1 MAAPVL
7 YQQQSHRLLRVQD
20 AVWVIAPRL
29 RVRSEAV
36 GALTLPDFFSMS
48 FKERFPVLRILS
60 VVVILVAMLM
70 YVAAQF
76 AAAGKSFEVSFD
88 GVNYQVGV
96 LIGAGIV
103 LVYTVLGGFRAACW
117 TDFVQGLL
125 MVGTLIVFPLY
136 ILLAGGGY
144 DAVATQMAVVDRGFL
159 SFIPPLDD
167 AGGAAAFLGFL
178 LGSGALGINLGYPGQ
193 PHVLVRFMALARP
206 AHARI
211 GGIISAVWAT
221 AVYWG
226 AVTVG
231 LMVRT
236 MTETDTASGDTT
248 WTATLG
254 SGLAEGVSD
263 VGDTGLVLAAN
274 NMIPGM
280 MSGLVLAAVLA
291 AICSTADSQLVVAA
305 SAAANDIYVR
315 LIERTGKLAH
325 LLINRVVMVGLGI
338 GAVLLVIDER
348 IEIYKYV
355 LDYGW
360 AILGAAFGPQL
371 ILLLTWKRAS
381 YAGCVAGMAV
391 GFLTALLWKVLDLQQ
406 YVPHVQV
413 YNLTLAFA
421 AAMVVNIV
429 VSLCSRPRETA

>member
-1 MAAPVL
+1 MVATAIVL
-7 YQQQSHRLLRVQD
+7 PIGALV
-20 AVWVIAPRL
+20 
-29 RVRSEAV
+29 AV
-36 GALTLPDFFSMS
+36 GGVGELITGMS
-48 FKERFPVLRILS
+48 TAGATS
-60 VVVILVAMLM
+60 VVSIT
-70 YVAAQF
+70 
-76 AAAGKSFEVSFD
+76 GP
-88 GVNYQVGV
+88 GTVG
-96 LIGAGIV
+96 
-103 LVYTVLGGFRAACW
+103 
-117 TDFVQGLL
+117 FV
-125 MVGTLIVFPLY
+125 VGTL
-136 ILLAGGGY
+136 
-144 DAVATQMAVVDRGFL
+144 
-159 SFIPPLDD
+159 
-167 AGGAAAFLGFL
+167 
-178 LGSGALGINLGYPGQ
+178 GIGLGYPGQ
-193 PHVLVRFMALARP
+193 PHVLVRFMALAKP

-381 YAGCVAGMAV
+381 YAGCVAGMGT
-391 GFLTALLWKVLDLQQ
+391 GFVTALLWKVLGIQEHIKDE
-406 YVPHVQV
+406 YGVDV